1 MVESIN
7 MEECRVSY
15 SLLWEWLVDNSNRD
29 NSITN
34 SNRVDNRIVLFSD
47 INLYYILYMYIIY
60 VNVCVLNFISLFIFI
75 IRNSIYY

>member
-7 MEECRVSY
+7 MVECRVSY
-15 SLLWEWLVDNSNRD
+15 NLLWEWLVGNRD
-29 NSITN
+29 NCITN
-34 SNRVDNRIVLFSD
+34 SNRIDNRIVLFSD